1 MQVIFLVGPT
11 ASGKTA
17 LSFKLAKKFNAE
29 IISCDSMCVYKGM
42 DVLTSKPSKSDRR
55 KVKHHLIDIISPAK
69 EFSVSEYR
77 RSAIGAIEDI
87 LKRGKTPLFVG
98 GSGLYVKVIVDGLFS
113 SAGKD
118 EKFRKAQYVLAE
130 KYGKRYLYNKLK
142 KIDSERA
149 KKIHLNDLR
158 RIVRALEIYRT
169 EKRRPSELLKKREAL
184 GYSFKILGIDMSRE
198 ELYKNI
204 DERVE
209 NMFRQGIIREV
220 KNLSRRKLSLT
231 ARKALG
237 YNEVIGYI
245 KGNYSLDEAKD
256 LLKKNTRNFAKR
268 QLTWFRPDK
277 RIEWISSFNVLDSL
291 RSLEQYSS
299 SEGEA
304 RVEKI

>member
-11 ASGKTA
+11 ASGKTK
-17 LSFKLAKKFNAE
+17 LSLKLAKKLNAE
-29 IISCDSMCVYKGM
+29 IISCDSMSIYKGM
-42 DVLTSKPSKSDRR
+42 DVLTSKPSKADRR
-55 KVKHHLIDIISPAK
+55 KVKHHLIDVISPTK

-77 RSAIGAIEDI
+77 RLAIAAIEDI

-98 GSGLYVKVIVDGLFS
+98 GSGLYVKAVVDGLFT

-118 EKFRKAQYVLAE
+118 EKFRKAQHALAE

-142 KIDSERA
+142 KVDPERA

-184 GYSFKILGIDMSRE
+184 GYSFKIFGIDMPRE
-198 ELYKNI
+198 KLYKNI
-204 DERVE
+204 NKRVE
-209 NMFRQGIIREV
+209 DMFRQGIVKEV

-245 KGNYSLDEAKD
+245 KGDLLLGQAKE
-256 LLKKNTRNFAKR
+256 LLKKNTRHFAKR

-277 RIEWISSFNVLDSL
+277 RIAWNNFTF
-291 RSLEQYSS
+291 
-299 SEGEA
+299 EA
-304 RVEKI
+304 RPKM